1 MSEKLLVSQLE
12 GKKLAGRYEVE
23 ARIGSGGMAW
33 LYRARDL
40 ESGQLVA
47 VKILYE
53 HMANQEKVRQRFERE
68 AEIQS
73 KIDHPHVVRVLR
85 MLEEDCLI
93 GLVME
98 WMAGGDLQAYLEKRP
113 GPLPAE
119 QIHTIFREI
128 LLGVQAAHRYDIVHR
143 DLKPPNILL
152 DRPVWPCKARV
163 TDFGIAKVLE
173 ASSMTHT
180 GSTMGT
186 PLYIAPEQMLDS
198 KTADQRA
205 DIYSLGVL
213 LYRMSSGQLP
223 FSDVASLLFKLMH
236 EPPPPLPHLS
246 PPIHA
251 VLMRCLEKNPDL
263 RWPNCQA
270 LLDAFEDAL
279 AKAPLYNDL
288 DTTDLFANANR
299 TALGEPSLEPPVSS
313 PYAGLDPLPTPTT
326 PPTAVAPSRAE
337 KEKISHAMTLDM
349 PIPSPLSTPSLS
361 PLSTPSF
368 SPPSSPHPLAAYLSS
383 SHRSAP
389 PQSSPCTPSPSLDSS
404 DPSASNRLSLPTS
417 PSGDAL
423 LAPPSLTPSAI
434 SDSLHPSSSS
444 SGALRPV
451 SPRRSESAR
460 VQSSALSGTIQP
472 LPPGSRKTS
481 IFAVP
486 FADDR
491 ERLQQQLP
499 RKPRRALRALGA
511 FLLLLV
517 TITAGL
523 WYNYREKLW
532 HDPQGTLTTAY
543 IALSER
549 TASLFA
555 KSTSK
560 TEQPSLPAEDLP
572 PARSKPPVDAE
583 GWYRDLPSEPAS
595 AASAQTSLDLPHE
608 PASW

>member
-1 MSEKLLVSQLE
+1 MSEKLSVSQLE

-47 VKILYE
+47 IKILYE

-98 WMAGGDLQAYLEKRP
+98 WMAGGDLQAYLDKRP

-128 LLGVQAAHRYDIVHR
+128 LLGVQAAHQYDIVHR

-213 LYRMSSGQLP
+213 LYRMCSGQLP
-223 FSDVASLLFKLMH
+223 FSDVTSLLFKLMH

-246 PPIHA
+246 PPIHS

-263 RWPNCQA
+263 RWSNCQA

-288 DTTDLFANANR
+288 DTTDLLAKAHR
-299 TALGEPSLEPPVSS
+299 TALSEPSLEPPISS
-313 PYAGLDPLPTPTT
+313 PYASFEPLPTPTT
-326 PPTAVAPSRAE
+326 TPPSSAAPSRAE
-337 KEKISHAMTLDM
+337 KDKISHAMTLDM
-349 PIPSPLSTPSLS
+349 PIPSPLSTPSHS
-361 PLSTPSF
+361 PLST
-368 SPPSSPHPLAAYLSS
+368 PPSSPHPLAAYLSS

-389 PQSSPCTPSPSLDSS
+389 AQSSPRTASPSLDSS
-404 DPSASNRLSLPTS
+404 ERSASKRLSLPTS
-417 PSGDAL
+417 SSSDAM
-423 LAPPSLTPSAI
+423 LAPISLAPSPI
-434 SDSLHPSSSS
+434 SDSPRSSSPSSGTLQPVLHSDSDSPRTPSS
-444 SGALRPV
+444 PLSGA
-451 SPRRSESAR
+451 
-460 VQSSALSGTIQP
+460 IQP
-472 LPPGSRKTS
+472 LPPGARKTS

-486 FADDR
+486 FAEDR
-491 ERLQQQLP
+491 ERLQKELP
-499 RKPRRALRALGA
+499 RKPRRALRTLGA
-511 FLLLLV
+511 FLLV
-517 TITAGL
+517 FVATTVGL

-555 KSTSK
+555 KSTTSK

-583 GWYRDLPSEPAS
+583 GWYRDLPSGSAS
-595 AASAQTSLDLPHE
+595 AVSPQTSLDLPHE